1 MRLTRE
7 DIAALKYERR
17 FGYLFP
23 ALILAFAILLN
34 AFYFIVVPLPN
45 LIYVIFTDTAVILI
59 CLLINYRV
67 SHKLKQD
74 LKDGVKVS
82 KKAIVQDKECKVLWE
97 AGSGT
102 LHIPV
107 LGNLFPKV
115 WGQKMRDSSA
125 YYLIINNTRYEVD
138 RKLYEDVNPGDT
150 VIMYYAQYSNS
161 RLGIEKSRYPYP
173 EM

>member
-1 MRLTRE
+1 M
-7 DIAALKYERR
+7 
-17 FGYLFP
+17 
-23 ALILAFAILLN
+23 N
-34 AFYFIVVPLPN
+34 AFYFIVIPEPN
-45 LIYVIFTDTAVILI
+45 LIYVILIDTAVILI

-67 SHKLKQD
+67 SHKLKLD
-74 LKDGVKVS
+74 LKDGIKVS
-82 KKAIVQDKECKVLWE
+82 KKAIVQDKEYKASWE

-107 LGNLFPKV
+107 LGNLFPKL
-115 WGQKMRDSSA
+115 WGQEMRDSGT

-138 RKLYEDVNPGDT
+138 RKLYEDVIPGDMVLMFYT
-150 VIMYYAQYSNS
+150 QYSNS